1 MIALSYLFEK
11 KKVIKVEDKPNW
23 KVHDFKNPPE
33 KDIQKDESGKPMY
46 RRFHPPGRPDRL
58 ITVAIKKKPGPEGG
72 RTEATSLW
80 KKK

>member
-1 MIALSYLFEK
+1 MISISYLFE

-23 KVHDFKNPPE
+23 KVHDYKNPPD
-33 KDIQKDESGKPMY
+33 KDIQKDETGKSMY

-58 ITVAIKKKPGPEGG
+58 ITVAIKKTPGKEGG
-72 RTEATSLW
+72 KTEVTSIW